1 MTFEKFVCWNLE
13 NVRRVMD
20 VEATQPPN
28 HLFLA
33 THHPVAMYRQELILI
48 KESDTSRV
56 KYDEEKLLTDFLAEN
71 DFAFVPVLGGS
82 GTGKSHLI
90 RWLEAN
96 IKSTDRRKVLLIP
109 KIGTNLK
116 DIISLILEGMEGEK
130 FDEYRQRVNRATST
144 LTETQARVQLLNQLA
159 AAVGDT
165 GKRDRSQLT
174 DEQGYLVDE
183 LDSLLYDPF
192 FREHWLKDGGI
203 IHRLV
208 IHILGYHAQVEI
220 VEERRQFCLEDLPL
234 DVLNLQ
240 KAGKQAQDFY
250 AFLIGNDNIQKATVN
265 WLNQHLDEA
274 ITQVLN
280 LGREDLLRLMREVR
294 ESLAEQNVELVL
306 LIEDFA
312 KLQGIDREVLEAVLA
327 RPQQPGSKPLCAIR
341 TALACTIGYF
351 EGLIKTFDT
360 VQQRVTFSVYLDVG
374 TVSNHSL
381 ITQADIQEF
390 VSRYLNTVRL
400 EDRVIL
406 DWANNNN
413 QEGGFQGE
421 PLKSAC
427 SECEHREVCHTGF
440 GSINDIGL
448 YPFTPKALEQML
460 IRVSTNNFNPRIL
473 IKDVLKYVLEKGIN
487 DIKKGSFP
495 SVSLRDHF
503 GKKRLEALVQEDI
516 KIHDYQNFERREI
529 LIDLWTDSDKLCN
542 LPVEVHTAFNLPPLA
557 QIQMQVD
564 TRVVI
569 KPGIE
574 QQKPQVKDSSS
585 ESKTEPE
592 IITSIQEKTIPDKL
606 AEQIKLLDNWNNQE
620 ILHQDLGK
628 PLREFI
634 YPAIIERINWDSEI
648 LLQGSFARSSKSRED
663 VDKTNKIFKQRNI
676 VFYSPRVT
684 REKPAGVKLLLPLNP
699 DDVDEF
705 RATAIAFQGILL
717 YSHHK
722 NWKFKDGDRYFR
734 TYTRQLEK
742 WSQYVLEQISL
753 YPRES
758 GEPWNPVPAAVELLA
773 ITSTMAGHSTNSLED
788 VINSL
793 FLDIE
798 NTKDE
803 IRASSWKQLFKS
815 LKKYRKELLEIVQS
829 RIACTKGSST
839 QFQIIDA
846 IQIIEPLEKVRKTWQ
861 PRCEIPEDIQDHKF
875 YEDIYK
881 ARQQVDELLNQAI
894 QEEYER
900 QLDIYQRLIS
910 ELGEDI
916 KKKDVI
922 DALKAAMEAAQD
934 AAVFRGKK
942 GFEGMTTVLEQFRR
956 TAINP
961 YRDTMKRVQAE
972 KENPE
977 INIGKLLQY
986 LSEDYQKIITDSSEF
1001 LDNTNNFLD
1010 ASILEAKS
1018 RIAELEK
1025 SGGAT
1030 VESSYQAICEGLAN
1044 LRNLMNEI
1052 KGDTKCS

>member
-1 MTFEKFVCWNLE
+1 MTFQKFVCWNLE
-13 NVRRVMD
+13 RVRRVMD
-20 VEATQPPN
+20 VEATQPAN

-33 THHPVAMYRQELILI
+33 THHPITMYRQELI
-48 KESDTSRV
+48 EASSRV
-56 KYDEEKLLTDFLAEN
+56 EYDEQKFLKDFLAER
-71 DFAFVPVLGGS
+71 DFVFVPVLGSS

-90 RWLEAN
+90 RWLAAN
-96 IKSTDRRKVLLIP
+96 IKSTEKRKVLLIP

-116 DIISLILEGMEGEK
+116 DIITLILEGMEGEK
-130 FDEYRQRVNRATST
+130 FEEYRQRVNRATNT

-159 AAVGDT
+159 AAVGDD
-165 GKRDRSQLT
+165 GKRDRTQLT
-174 DEQGYLVDE
+174 DEQNYLIDE

-192 FREHWLKDGGI
+192 FRENYWLRDNGI

-208 IHILGYHAQVEI
+208 IHILGYQNTVEI
-220 VEERRQFCLEDLPL
+220 VEERREFSIDDLPNNLL
-234 DVLNLQ
+234 DLQ
-240 KAGKQAQDFY
+240 KAGERSRSFY
-250 AFLIGNDNIQKATVN
+250 TELWSSDEIKRITVD
-265 WLNQHLDEA
+265 WLNQHLNEA

-280 LGREDLLRLMREVR
+280 LGREDLRRLMCEVR
-294 ESLAEQNVELVL
+294 EALAEQNVELVL

-312 KLQGIDREVLEAVLA
+312 KLQGIDLEVLEAVLA
-327 RPQQPGSKPLCAIR
+327 RPQQLGSKPMCAIR
-341 TALACTIGYF
+341 TALACTTGYF
-351 EGLIKTFDT
+351 ESLIDT
-360 VQQRVTFSVYLDVG
+360 VKQRLTFSVNLDVG
-374 TVSNHSL
+374 KVGEQDDQSL
-381 ITQADIQEF
+381 ITQNDIQEF
-390 VSRYLNTVRL
+390 VARYLNAVRL
-400 EDRVIL
+400 EDKVIL
-406 DWANNNN
+406 DWANSKNSEDNFQN
-413 QEGGFQGE
+413 Q
-421 PLKSAC
+421 PLVSAC
-427 SECEHREVCHTGF
+427 SECEHSEACHTGF
-440 GSINDIGL
+440 GCVNGIGL
-448 YPFTPKALEQML
+448 YPFTPKALEQMQ
-460 IRVSTNNFNPRIL
+460 RKVNTGSFNPRIL
-473 IKDVLKYVLEKGIN
+473 IKDVLKYTLENGLDN
-487 DIKKGSFP
+487 IKKGLFP
-495 SVSLRDHF
+495 SISLREHF
-503 GKKRLEALVQEDI
+503 GKMRLSAILQDDI
-516 KIHDYQNFERREI
+516 KAKDPQNFDRRKI
-529 LIDLWTDSDKLCN
+529 LIDLWTDSNELCD
-542 LPVEVHTAFNLPPLA
+542 LPLQVHTALNLPPLGV
-557 QIQMQVD
+557 QIKQTEIKRSIPQSQINH
-564 TRVVI
+564 VI
-569 KPGIE
+569 
-574 QQKPQVKDSSS
+574 PQVR
-585 ESKTEPE
+585 ESVK
-592 IITSIQEKTIPDKL
+592 SYQTIPEEIEDIQKEILPNKL
-606 AEQIKLLDNWNNQE
+606 AEQIKLLDNWNNKE

-634 YPAIIERINWDSEI
+634 YPSIIERINWDSEI

-663 VDKTNKIFKQRNI
+663 VDTTNKIFKQRNI

-684 REKPAGVKLLLPLNP
+684 RETIAGVKLSLPLNP

-900 QLDIYQRLIS
+900 QLNIYQRLIS

-922 DALKAAMEAAQD
+922 DTLKAAMEAAQD
-934 AAVFRGKK
+934 AGVFRAKK
-942 GFEGMTTVLEQFRR
+942 GFEGMTTVLDKFRR

-961 YRDTMKRVQAE
+961 YRDTMKRVQTE

-977 INIGKLLQY
+977 TNVGKLLQE
-986 LSEDYQKIITDSSEF
+986 LSKDYQEIITDSSEF

-1025 SGGAT
+1025 SEGAT
-1030 VESSYQAICEGLAN
+1030 VESSYQEICEGLAN